1 MPGRRRIVSQLGS
14 KAGITYSTN
23 VFHASGCWPAAKTH
37 NRQVALH
44 CRRTNWRVERV
55 KDSVVSVSFA
65 ASISSNRLAAEGRD
79 PNFVK
84 VTGVTIDHEG
94 MSHQWSRLR
103 YGQRAVV
110 CNGDGSI
117 WQIDLSAFLI
127 ALNGCSRGRR
137 KDYHCRNHIR
147 FELVSTITR
156 TAMLTFGSRIGGAAL
171 LVLATVLAYPVP
183 AVAQLRVIIS
193 GGFSAAYKELV
204 PEFERTS
211 GISLVTASGSSQG
224 DGPTTIGAQLRSGA
238 LFDVVILNTTG
249 LAALMAQG
257 RIVKGSERRLA
268 QVLTGIGVRVGSAAP
283 DVGTADALRQTL
295 RLAKIIATSAS
306 SANGVAAL
314 LTRLGIGDEVTVK
327 VGARYSDAN
336 SMVERGEAALSIQP
350 VSEILNMPGAQL
362 GGTIPSN
369 VRPAGLFVGAIFA
382 GSTRLDEAGRLVAF
396 LASDAARGAIERAG
410 MEQPR

>member
-1 MPGRRRIVSQLGS
+1 
-14 KAGITYSTN
+14 
-23 VFHASGCWPAAKTH
+23 
-37 NRQVALH
+37 
-44 CRRTNWRVERV
+44 
-55 KDSVVSVSFA
+55 
-65 ASISSNRLAAEGRD
+65 
-79 PNFVK
+79 
-84 VTGVTIDHEG
+84 
-94 MSHQWSRLR
+94 
-103 YGQRAVV
+103 
-110 CNGDGSI
+110 
-117 WQIDLSAFLI
+117 
-127 ALNGCSRGRR
+127 
-137 KDYHCRNHIR
+137 
-147 FELVSTITR
+147 
-156 TAMLTFGSRIGGAAL
+156 MLTFGSRIRGAAL

-193 GGFSAAYKELV
+193 GGFSAAYKELI

-211 GISLVTASGSSQG
+211 GISVVTTSGSSQG

-249 LAALMAQG
+249 LADLMAQG

-268 QVLTGIGVRVGSAAP
+268 QVLAGIGVRVGSAAP

-350 VSEILNMPGAQL
+350 VSEILNMPGVQL
-362 GGTIPSN
+362 GGTIPAT

-382 GSTRLDEAGRLVAF
+382 GSTRLDEAGRLLAF

-410 MEQPR
+410 MEPPR